1 MAKYYNKQSV
11 KVRLWAQGI
20 RRDKSQ
26 IEKSSQM
33 SEEAAVELGAEI
45 VANTVTFGI
54 GLVAILMQQSISAA
68 QERKKVKAEENQMKT
83 IETNVLELQRKILD
97 LGLEVH
103 RQDTK
108 LRELERIV
116 VSTPGYAKVSSNI
129 QAANQTSK

>member
-1 MAKYYNKQSV
+1 MPLDYNKQSV
-11 KVRLWAQGI
+11 RVRLWTQGI

-54 GLVAILMQQSISAA
+54 GLIAILMQQSIVAA
-68 QERKKVKAEENQMKT
+68 QERKKVKAEENQMQR
-83 IETNVLELQRKILD
+83 IENNVLELQRKVLD
-97 LGLEVH
+97 LGLEVQ
-103 RQDTK
+103 RQSAN

-116 VSTPGYAKVSSNI
+116 VALPGYAKVTVNT
-129 QAANQTSK
+129 QTSK